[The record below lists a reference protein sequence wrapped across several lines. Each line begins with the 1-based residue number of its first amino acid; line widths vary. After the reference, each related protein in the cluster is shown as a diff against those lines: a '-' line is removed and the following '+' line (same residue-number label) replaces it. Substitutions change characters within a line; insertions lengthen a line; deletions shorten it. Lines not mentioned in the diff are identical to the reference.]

1 MLAFPLLYAVFP
13 HPELLFQ
20 LPRQMEGLMSDKLL
34 LADDSITIQKV
45 VGIIFANE
53 DYHLTVVDNGNAA
66 LGKAREIVPDIILA
80 DVVMPGKTGYE
91 VCAEIRRDPALAH
104 VPLLLLSGAFEPFD
118 EEKAKQSGADDFISK
133 PFESQQLIEKVK
145 KLLELGKQRKSAGPV
160 REAAV
165 VAAPRGT
172 QASIVAPFTTAPVGE
187 EMGGLF
193 FEVEEIGGETEL
205 PAEQLD
211 AMEELVDA
219 FPEDDL
225 WGAFELEEV
234 GEGDDAEFEAVLDE
248 EEVVEPF
255 GEFEI
260 EEEEYS
266 FAEEEEPTL
275 LVTLP
280 ETAGAPP
287 LETGTPWA
295 PDGEETLLF
304 EEAAGTETLEL
315 AAEEEPFNFEIEEAP
330 LVEPAMGGVF
340 EYAAEPHRA
349 APAVPEVELQFA
361 PEEKYVP
368 VFAAVGPAA
377 VAPVASAASVAAR
390 PAVYGEQTLS
400 EEQLA
405 SIVTRISRD
414 IIEKIAWEV
423 IPDLAETLIR
433 EEIRK
438 IKEGQ

>member
-20 LPRQMEGLMSDKLL
+20 LHRQVEGLMSDKLL

-53 DYHLTVVDNGNAA
+53 DYRLTVVDNGNAA
-66 LGKAREIVPDIILA
+66 LEKAREIVPDIILA
-80 DVVMPGKTGYE
+80 DVVMPGKSGYE

-145 KLLELGKQRKSAGPV
+145 KLLELGKQRKAAGPV
-160 REAAV
+160 RKAAAAATQRDTQAPI
-165 VAAPRGT
+165 AAPSPAAQFEGG
-172 QASIVAPFTTAPVGE
+172 VGE
-187 EMGGLF
+187 LF
-193 FEVEEIGGETEL
+193 FEVEKIGGETEL
-205 PAEQLD
+205 PIEQLY
-211 AMEELVDA
+211 AMEELVEA

-234 GEGDDAEFEAVLDE
+234 GEGDDAGFEAVLE

-255 GEFEI
+255 AEFEI
-260 EEEEYS
+260 EEEAYS
-266 FAEEEEPTL
+266 FAEEEEPPL

-280 ETAGAPP
+280 ETTGAPALEAGAVW
-287 LETGTPWA
+287 TPV
-295 PDGEETLLF
+295 GEETFIF
-304 EEAAGTETLEL
+304 EEGAGTGEFEQV
-315 AAEEEPFNFEIEEAP
+315 AEEEPFNFEIEEEP

-349 APAVPEVELQFA
+349 APAAPAVERQFA
-361 PEEKYVP
+361 PKEEYVP
-368 VFAAVGPAA
+368 AFAAAGLAAAAPAA
-377 VAPVASAASVAAR
+377 PAAPIAAP
-390 PAVYGEQTLS
+390 PAVYGEPTLS

-423 IPDLAETLIR
+423 VPDLAETLIR
-433 EEIRK
+433 DEIRK
-438 IKEGQ
+438 IKEGR

>member
-1 MLAFPLLYAVFP
+1 
-13 HPELLFQ
+13 
-20 LPRQMEGLMSDKLL
+20 MSDKLL

-80 DVVMPGKTGYE
+80 DVLMPGKTGYE
-91 VCAEIRRDPALAH
+91 VCAEIRCNPTLAH

-145 KLLELGKQRKSAGPV
+145 KLLELGKQRKAAGPV
-160 REAAV
+160 REAA
-165 VAAPRGT
+165 APRVT
-172 QASIVAPFTTAPVGE
+172 QASIAAPSPAGPVDGA
-187 EMGGLF
+187 MGDLF
-193 FEVEEIGGETEL
+193 FDVEEIGGVTEL
-205 PAEQLD
+205 PAGQLD

-234 GEGDDAEFEAVLDE
+234 GEGDDAEFEAVLG

-260 EEEEYS
+260 EEEYS
-266 FAEEEEPTL
+266 FAEQEEPAL

-280 ETAGAPP
+280 ETTDAPP
-287 LETGTPWA
+287 LGAGAVWA
-295 PDGEETLLF
+295 PVGEETFLF
-304 EEAAGTETLEL
+304 AEAAGTGEFEQV
-315 AAEEEPFNFEIEEAP
+315 AEDESFGFEIEEEP
-330 LVEPAMGGVF
+330 LAEPAMGGVF

-349 APAVPEVELQFA
+349 APAA
-361 PEEKYVP
+361 
-368 VFAAVGPAA
+368 PAA
-377 VAPVASAASVAAR
+377 PVAAR
-390 PAVYGEQTLS
+390 PAVYGEQSLS
-400 EEQLA
+400 EEQVA